1 MVKITRHVIVACS
14 FGEKAVHLL
23 LHSSIVKGQFTPQ
36 IKSTHFSSVLQCRL
50 IHLDCFGVSREYCG
64 IKKNY
69 SNVCFQKECFTC
81 SVVSSLCRNY
91 YFFGPNYIHQRHHC
105 ADRTHAA
112 TLLQE
117 KLAN

>member
-64 IKKNY
+64 IKETTAMSVFRKND
-69 SNVCFQKECFTC
+69 
-81 SVVSSLCRNY
+81 L
-91 YFFGPNYIHQRHHC
+91 P
-105 ADRTHAA
+105 A
-112 TLLQE
+112 LL
-117 KLAN
+117 